1 MLLVNGTM
9 YRLMTLPPG
18 APRDAVNALREAVVK
33 LAADKAYLDE
43 AIKLMG
49 DVPEYVTGATLN
61 EDVRKALSISPEL
74 KAFMDAYAKRA
85 K

>member
-1 MLLVNGTM
+1 M
-9 YRLMTLPPG
+9 YRLVALPPG
-18 APRDAVNALREAVVK
+18 APREAVDALRAAIVK
-33 LAADKAYLDE
+33 LASDKAYLNE

-74 KAFMDAYAKRA
+74 KAFMEAYAKRA